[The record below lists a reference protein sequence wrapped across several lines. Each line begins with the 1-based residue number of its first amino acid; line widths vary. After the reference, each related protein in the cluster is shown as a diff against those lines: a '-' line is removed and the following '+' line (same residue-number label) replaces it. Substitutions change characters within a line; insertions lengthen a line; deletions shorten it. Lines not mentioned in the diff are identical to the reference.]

1 MNTKLTLVLEQE
13 IIQKAKDYAKKKN
26 RSLSNII
33 ENYLKSLTKD
43 ATTKSK
49 GVVSPITKSLRG
61 SFKLPKDFDYDE
73 ELIKALEKKHLHG

>member
-33 ENYLKSLTKD
+33 ENYLKSLTNED
-43 ATTKSK
+43 AKEKTVKISP
-49 GVVSPITKSLRG
+49 VVKSLRG
-61 SFKLPKDFDYDE
+61 SFKLPKDFDYKE
-73 ELIKALEKKHLHG
+73 ELIKAIEKKHL

>member
-33 ENYLKSLTKD
+33 ENYLKSLTKEEGQTF
-43 ATTKSK
+43 ARN
-49 GVVSPITKSLRG
+49 VSPITKSLRG
-61 SFKLPKDFDYDE
+61 SFKMPKDFDYKE
-73 ELIKALEKKHLHG
+73 ELVNALDKKHLNG

>member
-13 IIQKAKDYAKKKN
+13 IIQKAKEYAKKKN

-43 ATTKSK
+43 DSTRT
-49 GVVSPITKSLRG
+49 VRNVSPITKSLRG
-61 SFKLPKDFDYDE
+61 SFKLPKDFDYKE
-73 ELIKALEKKHLHG
+73 ELVQALDKKYLNG

>member
-13 IIQKAKDYAKKKN
+13 IIQKAKDYAKQKN

-43 ATTKSK
+43 ETKKDAVKISP
-49 GVVSPITKSLRG
+49 VVKSLRG
-61 SFKLPKDFDYDE
+61 SFKLPKDFDYKE
-73 ELIKALEKKHLHG
+73 ELVRALEKKHL

>member
-13 IIQKAKDYAKKKN
+13 IIQKAKDYAKQKN

-43 ATTKSK
+43 ETKKDAVKISP
-49 GVVSPITKSLRG
+49 VVKSLRG
-61 SFKLPKDFDYDE
+61 SFKLPKDFDYKE
-73 ELIKALEKKHLHG
+73 ELVKALEKKHL

>member
-13 IIQKAKDYAKKKN
+13 IIQKAKDYAKQKN

-43 ATTKSK
+43 ETKKDAVKISP
-49 GVVSPITKSLRG
+49 VVKSLRG
-61 SFKLPKDFDYDE
+61 SFKLPKDFDYKE
-73 ELIKALEKKHLHG
+73 ELVRALERKHL

>member
-13 IIQKAKDYAKKKN
+13 IIQKAKDYAKQKN

-43 ATTKSK
+43 EVKKETVK
-49 GVVSPITKSLRG
+49 VSPIVKSLRG
-61 SFKLPKDFDYDE
+61 SFKLPKDFDYKE
-73 ELIKALEKKHLHG
+73 ELIKAIEKKHL

>member
-33 ENYLKSLTKD
+33 ENYLKSLTNED
-43 ATTKSK
+43 AKEKTVKI
-49 GVVSPITKSLRG
+49 SPIVKSLRG
-61 SFKLPKDFDYDE
+61 SFKLPKDFDYKE
-73 ELIKALEKKHLHG
+73 ELIKAIEKKHL

>member
-33 ENYLKSLTKD
+33 ENYLKSLTKED
-43 ATTKSK
+43 IKEKAVKISP
-49 GVVSPITKSLRG
+49 VVKSLRG
-61 SFKLPKDFDYDE
+61 SFKLPKDFDYKE
-73 ELIKALEKKHLHG
+73 ELIKAIEKKHL